1 MITTLINCFAIVAII
16 VLIVVSFFVKRTPK
30 IGHVIFRLLLI
41 LCFCFFIQMLINF
54 TFINICNVIIFG
66 FIAFMEYKE
75 LNKTKLEN
83 YIK

>member
-1 MITTLINCFAIVAII
+1 MSILINYFAIVAII

-30 IGHVIFRLLLI
+30 IGHFIFRLLLI

-66 FIAFMEYKE
+66 FIAFLEYKE
-75 LNKTKLEN
+75 LNKTKLEITSN
-83 YIK
+83 E